1 MSAAAETLTAAMA
14 AEVQAAAL
22 GVDASTLDTTSSPIS
37 LFASPALQEAPSTD
51 HGRSH
56 TSSCPRLS
64 LVSAGIPNLGAMA
77 HGPADHE
84 DDDEFVDELALDLS
98 PEVCDRLEAE
108 SVRDTTQ
115 AEAVSHSE
123 HDGGMGKK
131 RPCSITCFDA
141 LDDNVPAI
149 KRTKIATQAEPIKP
163 FFEEAWVQ
171 QLLTGRD
178 RAPAPL
184 PPEESPTDAS
194 AIDAAPTD
202 AIPADASPT
211 DGHTQLPAATQKV
224 AVVQMTPTE
233 AVDSSPSTS
242 EDGFCLVRVARTS
255 SDAVPSDEGDEDVPL
270 ALLSSA
276 ARTNEPGEPEPTAV
290 LAAIT
295 KVRDAVREL
304 QRAYRLETLR
314 VAAHITEQQLA
325 IDQLR
330 AKLRTRKPKKA
341 A

>member
-1 MSAAAETLTAAMA
+1 M
-14 AEVQAAAL
+14 
-22 GVDASTLDTTSSPIS
+22 
-37 LFASPALQEAPSTD
+37 
-51 HGRSH
+51 
-56 TSSCPRLS
+56 
-64 LVSAGIPNLGAMA
+64 
-77 HGPADHE
+77 
-84 DDDEFVDELALDLS
+84 
-98 PEVCDRLEAE
+98 
-108 SVRDTTQ
+108 RDTTQ

-123 HDGGMGKK
+123 HDGGIGKK

-149 KRTKIATQAEPIKP
+149 KRTKTATQAEPIKP

-178 RAPAPL
+178 RAPAPS

-194 AIDAAPTD
+194 AIDAAPTDASAIYAAPTD

-224 AVVQMTPTE
+224 AVVQMTPTV

-276 ARTNEPGEPEPTAV
+276 ARTNKPGEPEPTAV